1 MLIHL
6 AEVICVQ
13 IGERKLKILSC
24 VVELYILTGEP
35 VGSKAISESLD
46 FSVSSATVR
55 NEMAELSE
63 LGLLEQPHKSA
74 GRIPSEL
81 GYKVYINKLMDL
93 SKTPISKDEKEL
105 INHALAMC
113 CDDPEHLLE
122 EASLILADI
131 TNCTSVLT
139 SPKSESVRIRKLDF
153 VKTGRRSAMTVLMTS
168 TGMVKNKLF
177 KSDFD
182 ITPEILKVFYTV
194 LNQKFK
200 GKRLIDI
207 NRAFIQTAAAE
218 FGDMAMLMPAVLESI
233 YDVASSASKTDIR
246 LEGET
251 NLLFCNEFDN
261 EKTKKILRFLNK
273 RDKIAKLFISNND
286 KPITVLIGDEI
297 SEPDITD
304 LSVIVSRY
312 SVDGQ
317 SLGSIGIIAPKRI
330 DYAKSIT
337 SLSYITSTVEDML
350 SKMLDSYL

>member
-1 MLIHL
+1 M
-6 AEVICVQ
+6 Q

-24 VVELYILTGEP
+24 IVELYILTGDP
-35 VGSKAISESLD
+35 VGSKAIAQLLD

-55 NEMAELSE
+55 NEMSELSE

-81 GYKVYINKLMDL
+81 GYRVYINKLMDL
-93 SKTPISKDEKEL
+93 NKAPISKDEKEL
-105 INHALAMC
+105 INNALSMC
-113 CDDPEHLLE
+113 SDDPEHLLE
-122 EASLILADI
+122 EASLLLADI
-131 TNCTSVLT
+131 TRCTSVLT
-139 SPKSESVRIRKLDF
+139 SPKSESVRVRKLDF
-153 VKTGRRSAMTVLMTS
+153 VKTGRRFAMTVLMTS
-168 TGMVKNKLF
+168 TIMVKNKLF

-182 ITPEILKVFYTV
+182 ITAEILKVFYTV

-207 NRAFIQTAAAE
+207 NRGLIQTVAAE
-218 FGDMAMLMPAVLESI
+218 FGDMAMIMPSVLESI
-233 YDVASSASKTDIR
+233 YDVANSASKTDVK

-251 NLLFCNEFDN
+251 NLLFFNDFDSN
-261 EKTKKILRFLNK
+261 KVKQILNFLNR

-297 SEPDITD
+297 SEPELSD
-304 LSVIVSRY
+304 LSVIMSRY
-312 SVDGQ
+312 SVDDK
-317 SLGSIGIIAPKRI
+317 SAGSIGIIGPTRI

-337 SLSYITSTVEDML
+337 SLSYITSTVEKML